1 MFFLFMDECIFINMR
16 GAVNSNCAL
25 LTIWEMVY
33 SNTYFHFHKV
43 NELTTLFLLG

>member
-1 MFFLFMDECIFINMR
+1 MASNGFF
-16 GAVNSNCAL
+16 VYVTSNRAL

-43 NELTTLFLLG
+43 NELTALFLLG